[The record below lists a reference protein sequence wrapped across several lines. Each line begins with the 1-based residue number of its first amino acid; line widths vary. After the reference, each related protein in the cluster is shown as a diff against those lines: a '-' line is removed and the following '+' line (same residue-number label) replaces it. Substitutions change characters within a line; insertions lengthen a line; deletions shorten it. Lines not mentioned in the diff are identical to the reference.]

1 MDIHYSPSNDNR
13 FDWLD
18 LLFDLFHTPIFQ
30 LHHLG
35 VEVIVMLYY
44 IRPLPAKA
52 PAASEESPAVCQ
64 A

>member
-18 LLFDLFHTPIFQ
+18 LLFDLFHAPIFQ

-35 VEVIVMLYY
+35 VVVAIEILW
-44 IRPLPAKA
+44 PAPAKA